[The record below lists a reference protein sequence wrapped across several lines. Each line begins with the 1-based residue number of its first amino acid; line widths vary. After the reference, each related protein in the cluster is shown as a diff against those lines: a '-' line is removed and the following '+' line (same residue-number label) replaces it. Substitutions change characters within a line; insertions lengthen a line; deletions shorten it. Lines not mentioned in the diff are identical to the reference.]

1 MFCTN
6 NSSRTRAEY
15 AEFLQTLGIRCRAE
29 DIISSIGS
37 AISYLRN
44 RRIRSLFVL
53 GTPSLQKE
61 MAVAGFTADE
71 EKPDLV
77 LVGFDKTLA
86 YERLAKACMLIA
98 KGCSYVLTH
107 PDAACPSPGGP
118 IPDAGA
124 IRALIETTTGV
135 SPIAVL
141 GKPSREMLLPLFEE
155 KGMKPDETVMV
166 GDRLNTDMLMARD
179 SKCLS
184 VLVLSGMTS
193 RLDAD
198 RSQIKPSLIID
209 DLGKL
214 DAAAGLGLALQKA
227 G

>member
-29 DIISSIGS
+29 DVISSIGS

-86 YERLAKACMLIA
+86 YDRLAKACMLIA
-98 KGCSYVLTH
+98 NGCSYILTH

-124 IRALIETTTGV
+124 IRALIETATGV
-135 SPIAVL
+135 APIAVSGAVARNAAVTVRGTWL
-141 GKPSREMLLPLFEE
+141 EAGEE
-155 KGMKPDETVMV
+155 
-166 GDRLNTDMLMARD
+166 
-179 SKCLS
+179 
-184 VLVLSGMTS
+184 TS
-193 RLDAD
+193 YGRRPA
-198 RSQIKPSLIID
+198 
-209 DLGKL
+209 
-214 DAAAGLGLALQKA
+214 
-227 G
+227 